1 MQEIIMENDRVLIVI
16 TESWASPWLVSIVL
30 PQHGQRVSDVM
41 SAVFVSKFCE
51 EIQTRANQR

>member
-1 MQEIIMENDRVLIVI
+1 MENDGVLIVV
-16 TESWASPWLVSIVL
+16 TKSWVSPQLVSIVL

-51 EIQTRANQR
+51 EIQTLTNQR

>member
-1 MQEIIMENDRVLIVI
+1 MENDRVLIVV
-16 TESWASPWLVSIVL
+16 TKSWASPQLVSIVL